1 MEHYPSSLDEFWV
14 AGEVHEKVDVGA
26 EAVDVVLGEAGAQLE
41 QRRVPVLAPHD
52 ELGDHGVVVDGHLV
66 ALPNSGLDSHVRGG
80 LESK

>member
-1 MEHYPSSLDEFWV
+1 MKHYPSSLDEFRV
-14 AGEVHEKVDVGA
+14 AREVHEKVDVGA

-52 ELGDHGVVVDGHLV
+52 ELGDHGVVVDRHFV